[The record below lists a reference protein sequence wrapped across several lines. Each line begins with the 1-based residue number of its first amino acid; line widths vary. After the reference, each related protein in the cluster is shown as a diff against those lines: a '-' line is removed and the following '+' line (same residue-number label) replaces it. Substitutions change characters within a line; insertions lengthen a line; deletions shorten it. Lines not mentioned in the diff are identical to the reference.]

1 MDRRPG
7 QRLHTVWSR
16 SGVRQSNW
24 FLESPEGRGLS
35 GPPVLVNTINM
46 VMKMCVAAEVLSD
59 LSGGGGM
66 GGAAALGTFAA
77 WSLLS
82 KVAMLW
88 FGANL
93 AWFIELYSD
102 PDAEMAD
109 VVGVPG

>member
-1 MDRRPG
+1 
-7 QRLHTVWSR
+7 
-16 SGVRQSNW
+16 
-24 FLESPEGRGLS
+24 
-35 GPPVLVNTINM
+35 
-46 VMKMCVAAEVLSD
+46 
-59 LSGGGGM
+59 M